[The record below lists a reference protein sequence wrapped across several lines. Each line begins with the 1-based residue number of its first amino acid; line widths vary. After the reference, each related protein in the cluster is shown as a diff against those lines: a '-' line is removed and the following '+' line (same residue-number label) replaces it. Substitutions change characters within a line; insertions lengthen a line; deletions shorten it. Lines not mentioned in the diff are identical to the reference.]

1 MVRYLI
7 AVVFL
12 FVGFSRVHATWS
24 IILIDPKT
32 NEIGIAGASCT
43 YNCYGIGEIIPNVG
57 AVIVQAMSNNEARKK
72 GLAMILAEVS
82 PERIIEALRDPVFD
96 PERQQYAIITL
107 KFISDA
113 KIFTGSLTNS
123 YKGGLTDYGVSV
135 QGNTLTSPTVLNAVM
150 TAVKTGRDASLSIS
164 EILMAALEAGAV
176 AGGDKRCGEQKATS
190 AFIVIAKPNDK
201 KPYLNLQ
208 IFGQGKGNQNAV
220 TMLRA
225 KFERWKR
232 KHS

>member
-1 MVRYLI
+1 
-7 AVVFL
+7 
-12 FVGFSRVHATWS
+12 
-24 IILIDPKT
+24 
-32 NEIGIAGASCT
+32 
-43 YNCYGIGEIIPNVG
+43 
-57 AVIVQAMSNNEARKK
+57 
-72 GLAMILAEVS
+72 
-82 PERIIEALRDPVFD
+82 
-96 PERQQYAIITL
+96 
-107 KFISDA
+107 
-113 KIFTGSLTNS
+113 
-123 YKGGLTDYGVSV
+123 
-135 QGNTLTSPTVLNAVM
+135 
-150 TAVKTGRDASLSIS
+150 LSIS